1 MSTRVRGNTL
11 LEIWAI
17 HTRPATKTWSSLCP
31 LRDLDLRYLREIPCE
46 MVPKRGFW
54 IPSRAKSMEI
64 HANLQK
70 PHECWLLAQSIRSF
84 HACQISLVPYR
95 NRHQTDTK
103 VLGRLAAKFCISAL
117 MAR

>member
-46 MVPKRGFW
+46 MVPKRGLEPPRPDGHYTLNVARLP
-54 IPSRAKSMEI
+54 IPPLRHALDQEI
-64 HANLQK
+64 CYGQATA
-70 PHECWLLAQSIRSF
+70 AQ
-84 HACQISLVPYR
+84 AQ
-95 NRHQTDTK
+95 
-103 VLGRLAAKFCISAL
+103 AL
-117 MAR
+117 MVPFTPDSVKATLGDG